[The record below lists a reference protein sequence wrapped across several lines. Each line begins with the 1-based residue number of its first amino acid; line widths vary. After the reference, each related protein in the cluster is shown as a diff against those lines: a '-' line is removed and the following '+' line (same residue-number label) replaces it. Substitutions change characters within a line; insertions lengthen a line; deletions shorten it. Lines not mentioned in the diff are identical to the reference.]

1 MCLGLYPQKDIR
13 RMKIFLTSNG
23 SLVKLHWRRSVQG
36 QYCYLAFI
44 KAVANIHRERLGQA
58 GSGEEVIIIF

>member
-1 MCLGLYPQKDIR
+1 
-13 RMKIFLTSNG
+13 MKIFLTSNG